1 MSRKLSRDM
10 FVGTNALFFAASN
23 WLKVPA
29 FFALGQFTTRNAVL
43 TGVLLPL
50 AIASTIAGVW
60 LVRRI
65 SPERF
70 VLVINLLMI
79 AVGAKLLWGALA

>member
-1 MSRKLSRDM
+1 M
-10 FVGTNALFFAASN
+10 FVGTNALFFAATN

-29 FFALGQFTTRNAVL
+29 FMALGQFTERNAVL
-43 TGVLLPL
+43 SGFFLPL
-50 AIASTIAGVW
+50 AIISTIAGVW

-70 VLVINLLMI
+70 VIAINVLMI
-79 AVGAKLLWGALA
+79 AVGVKLLWSALV